1 MDTQYSIVTL
11 RAHLRKNK
19 IMKLRN
25 FTIGNSENMTLM
37 GGMNVLESRDL
48 ALQVAESF
56 KQATDDLKINYIFKA
71 SFDKANRSSMNS
83 FRGPGMEEGLKILQ
97 EVSNEFDVPV
107 ITDIHEPSQAEPVS
121 EVCEV
126 IQIPA
131 FLARQT
137 DLVQSAA
144 KTKSIIQFKKPQF
157 LSAPEMSNIVEKCSA
172 AGNPNITLC
181 ERGNSFGY
189 NNLVVDTLN
198 FQILKK
204 LLKPV
209 VFDVTHSL
217 QLPGGLGS
225 ATGGRREYVLS
236 LAKAGISQSIAGLF
250 LEAHPDPEQAK
261 CDGPCALPLGMLK
274 DFLTQVKDL
283 DDFVKEQDNLN
294 IK

>member
-1 MDTQYSIVTL
+1 
-11 RAHLRKNK
+11 
-19 IMKLRN
+19 MKLRN
-25 FTIGNSENMTLM
+25 FKIDNSAPMTLM

-48 ALQVAESF
+48 AMMVAERF
-56 KQATDDLKINYIFKA
+56 KEVSQKLNISYIFKG
-71 SFDKANRSSMNS
+71 SFDKANRSSINS
-83 FRGPGMEEGLKILQ
+83 FRGPGIEEGLKILQ
-97 EVSNEFDVPV
+97 EVSTTFEVPV
-107 ITDIHEPSQAEPVS
+107 ITDIHEPDQAKAVS

-137 DLVQSAA
+137 DLVSSAA
-144 KTKSIIQFKKPQF
+144 KTDSIIQFKKPQF
-157 LSAPEMSNIVEKCSA
+157 LSAPEMSNIIEKCSA
-172 AGNPNITLC
+172 AGNDKIILC

-198 FQILKK
+198 FQILKE
-204 LLKPV
+204 LSKPV
-209 VFDVTHSL
+209 MFDVTHSL

-250 LEAHPDPEQAK
+250 LEAHPNPDEAK
-261 CDGPCALPLGMLK
+261 CDGPCALPLSVLEEFLK
-274 DFLTQVKDL
+274 QIAEL
-283 DDFVKEQDNLN
+283 DEFVKNQDDIE